1 MEVNDRACTCAYL
14 AVLALLAWGEPADAQ
29 SSGAAQHHVEQGER
43 FYRLSDYPAALRQ
56 YEAAYRLDPRPA
68 LLFNVARCHEVMAN
82 LELAIRYYR
91 RYLRRTPEAK
101 DRAIVEQRI
110 RNLRKRLATS
120 RPDEPA
126 PQQPRDRP
134 TVRARWLAPTG
145 WSLVGVGAALLVTGI
160 VFGVMAERK
169 ADDYTA
175 AVGAKL
181 TYAVLS
187 EFERSGERFERVQI
201 GTLIAGGLVAA
212 AGGVFLLWD
221 WRDRKRARRRLAA
234 GSLSVR
240 PLVGRLGLGLV
251 AEGRF

>member
-1 MEVNDRACTCAYL
+1 MNDRACTFACL
-14 AVLALLAWGEPADAQ
+14 AVLLASWACGDGPAHAQ
-29 SSGAAQHHVEQGER
+29 SSGAAQHHIEQGEH

-82 LELAIRYYR
+82 LEQAIRYYR
-91 RYLRRTPEAK
+91 RYLRRTPDAK

-110 RNLRKRLATS
+110 RNLRKRLAERSTE
-120 RPDEPA
+120 PDR
-126 PQQPRDRP
+126 PRDRP
-134 TVRARWLAPTG
+134 TRRARWLAPTG
-145 WSLVGVGAALLVTGI
+145 WSLLGISAALLVTGI

-175 AVGAKL
+175 AVAAKA
-181 TYAVLS
+181 TYATLS
-187 EFERSGERFERVQI
+187 EIERSGERFERVQL

-212 AGGVFLLWD
+212 TGGVLLLWD
-221 WRDRKRARRRLAA
+221 WRNREGARRRRAV